1 MGRRE
6 HVGDD
11 LTESARRGESWALTE
26 IWHRFSPAV
35 MGYLRGRGVVDA
47 EDLTSEVFLQVF
59 KGIHKFRGDEAD
71 LRTFIFSVA
80 HARYVDDRRRLARR
94 GVEAEF
100 DAARH
105 DGDAVSAETGAMN
118 ALSTRRV
125 RQLIEALSPD
135 QRDVLLL
142 RIVADLS
149 LEQTAEV
156 LGKKVGAVK
165 SLQHRGLAALRPVVG
180 QAVSP

>member
-1 MGRRE
+1 MGRRGGS
-6 HVGDD
+6 GDD
-11 LTESARRGESWALTE
+11 LTESARRGEPWALTE
-26 IWHRFSPAV
+26 VWHRYSPAV

-59 KGIHKFRGDEAD
+59 GRIDRFRGGEGD

-80 HARYVDDRRRLARR
+80 HARYVDDRRKVVRR
-94 GVEAEF
+94 GVDTEF
-100 DAARH
+100 DAQVHGGVAS
-105 DGDAVSAETGAMN
+105 SAESD
-118 ALSTRRV
+118 ALAAISDERV
-125 RQLIEALSPD
+125 RELINALSPD

-165 SLQHRGLAALRPVVG
+165 SLQHRGLAALRPVVTEG
-180 QAVSP
+180 VSK